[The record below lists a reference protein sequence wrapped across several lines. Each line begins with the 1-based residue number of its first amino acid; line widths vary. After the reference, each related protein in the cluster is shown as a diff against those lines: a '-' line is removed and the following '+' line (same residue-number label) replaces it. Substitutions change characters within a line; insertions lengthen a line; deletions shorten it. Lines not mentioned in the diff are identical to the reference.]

1 MIMMMIGW
9 SIAAIG
15 GLTILFAQIFLKDD
29 DLTENGFKVLFIGTA
44 IGMICIFSM
53 QWQRMLN
60 N

>member
-15 GLTILFAQIFLKDD
+15 GLTILFAQIFIGDD
-29 DLTENGFKVLFIGTA
+29 DLAENGFKVLFIGTA
-44 IGMICIFSM
+44 IAVICIFSM